1 MTTAESST
9 SCNAMTILTHEE
21 FAAKHRHPPNP
32 DNVRIAR
39 RDVTPSIDNR
49 MPKPKP
55 KPSEN
60 PPETVRTPSDDG
72 EDPMEED
79 RVPTGRTLRRR
90 KEKVVKHLKRGTNEK
105 EKENFRKRVFRIPL
119 DKPFEEAYYTHR
131 LVNAHRPE
139 ASSSID
145 RRNKKSTDIHHRTSV
160 NDATIRGRLVPKMT
174 SDMSDTHY
182 HGEEFSADTYATL
195 RRHQFNLESLE
206 ERLQR
211 MENTA
216 ATTKKKWHRGDEAMR
231 DFAGKGL
238 EHDLV
243 ATTIKA
249 CFANNPRI

>member
-1 MTTAESST
+1 MSFGISHRGRSTSDFEHRSTHTSPNRSTGTPEDRLMTPAESTT

-39 RDVTPSIDNR
+39 RVVTPSIDNR

-60 PPETVRTPSDDG
+60 PPETVRTPLDDG

-119 DKPFEEAYYTHR
+119 DKPFEEA
-131 LVNAHRPE
+131 
-139 ASSSID
+139 
-145 RRNKKSTDIHHRTSV
+145 
-160 NDATIRGRLVPKMT
+160 
-174 SDMSDTHY
+174 
-182 HGEEFSADTYATL
+182 
-195 RRHQFNLESLE
+195 
-206 ERLQR
+206 
-211 MENTA
+211 
-216 ATTKKKWHRGDEAMR
+216 
-231 DFAGKGL
+231 
-238 EHDLV
+238 
-243 ATTIKA
+243 
-249 CFANNPRI
+249 